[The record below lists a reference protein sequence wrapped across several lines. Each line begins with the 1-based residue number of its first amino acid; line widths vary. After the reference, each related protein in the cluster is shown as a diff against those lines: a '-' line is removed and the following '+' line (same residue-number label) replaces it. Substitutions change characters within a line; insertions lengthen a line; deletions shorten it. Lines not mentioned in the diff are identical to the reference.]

1 MSGIVFVSSGSA
13 GDSCC
18 SGCLTPCP
26 LPRGKWWSE
35 RNNLCFGELN
45 GCWLSE
51 RPSLALSS
59 PPDAI
64 TFDVSCYVECG
75 LFSAAA
81 LCKAMVP
88 AVSTWRCV
96 MVIHTGSSLFF
107 FSCFLL
113 HLRVRRSLSSMS
125 LWRWAH
131 PTLSSG
137 AHWHRVELW
146 ARVIKPSSHSSFF
159 QVFLSH
165 GQGGDAFARI
175 WVLLAV
181 ATAPKPESYPRASMP
196 QPVFL
201 LPVLSASLSYSITT
215 RFCK

>member
-59 PPDAI
+59 PQLRHFARPWYLQLVHGG
-64 TFDVSCYVECG
+64 VSW
-75 LFSAAA
+75 LST
-81 LCKAMVP
+81 LVP
-88 AVSTWRCV
+88 AF
-96 MVIHTGSSLFF
+96 FF